1 MKFHPSQFKCFAAA
15 CLFLAPRTLFADHP
29 VSPPSSGEPYTVAGN
44 RIVFATWRYVR
55 PGSFAW
61 INQSG
66 ANVTVAGS
74 EDAFGANLQKRDH
87 PTGIRIVAQPAQ
99 RRGPIIKP
107 EKPWEAQGV
116 SLGTIL
122 RDGNRF
128 RAWGGCADATGRK
141 YFCYFESDDGVNWK
155 RPEFD
160 FVEFAGSRKNNLLS
174 FTSGTVFN
182 DPSAPAEE
190 RYKWVSLETIDHAA
204 FERFRKERPDA
215 WRPDAI
221 RKDVGHVYAI
231 RGAVSP
237 DGLRWQ
243 LLPDPLVGEHSDTQV
258 IAYYDERA
266 EKYVMFTRNYS
277 VQPRAM
283 EPGDKEQVVWWG
295 GDAYGIGRRAIG
307 RTESADFR
315 KFPLSKVVLEPGP
328 ERLPDDVYYTNCK
341 TTIPGTDQPV
351 LFPAVWHTSN
361 DSTSIELAASDDG
374 LNWHFLF
381 GNPVLDTASYGEWDG
396 GCLFAQ
402 PNLLELANGDFA
414 LPYTGY
420 NFPHKYPRGQ
430 WRFAT
435 GYAIWPKG
443 RIIALEATQR
453 GEFATAIILAPGTK
467 LRLNAETKRGGSILV
482 EVADAQGAPISG
494 RSFDN
499 AIATVGDQPS
509 ALVKWKANETTGIE
523 KGKPLMLRFRLDQ
536 AKLFAL
542 MFED

>member
-1 MKFHPSQFKCFAAA
+1 
-15 CLFLAPRTLFADHP
+15 
-29 VSPPSSGEPYTVAGN
+29 
-44 RIVFATWRYVR
+44 
-55 PGSFAW
+55 
-61 INQSG
+61 
-66 ANVTVAGS
+66 
-74 EDAFGANLQKRDH
+74 
-87 PTGIRIVAQPAQ
+87 
-99 RRGPIIKP
+99 
-107 EKPWEAQGV
+107 
-116 SLGTIL
+116 
-122 RDGNRF
+122 
-128 RAWGGCADATGRK
+128 
-141 YFCYFESDDGVNWK
+141 
-155 RPEFD
+155 
-160 FVEFAGSRKNNLLS
+160 
-174 FTSGTVFN
+174 
-182 DPSAPAEE
+182 
-190 RYKWVSLETIDHAA
+190 
-204 FERFRKERPDA
+204 
-215 WRPDAI
+215 
-221 RKDVGHVYAI
+221 
-231 RGAVSP
+231 
-237 DGLRWQ
+237 
-243 LLPDPLVGEHSDTQV
+243 
-258 IAYYDERA
+258 
-266 EKYVMFTRNYS
+266 
-277 VQPRAM
+277 M

-307 RTESADFR
+307 RAESADFR

-351 LFPAVWHTSN
+351 LFPAIWHTSN
-361 DSTSIELAASDDG
+361 DSTSIEVATSDDG

-430 WRFAT
+430 WRFST

-443 RIIALEATQR
+443 RIIALEAAQR

-482 EVADAQGAPISG
+482 EVADAQGVPISG